1 MQHKKNYFGQ
11 KKTALPKKY
20 ISKSSTHFKSSENSL
35 IKYKNNHSHKKRK
48 SLDTRTAF
56 IEFLKYVENSG
67 GKIF

>member
-20 ISKSSTHFKSSENSL
+20 ISKSSAHFKSSENSL

-48 SLDTRTAF
+48 RHGPSL
-56 IEFLKYVENSG
+56 
-67 GKIF
+67 